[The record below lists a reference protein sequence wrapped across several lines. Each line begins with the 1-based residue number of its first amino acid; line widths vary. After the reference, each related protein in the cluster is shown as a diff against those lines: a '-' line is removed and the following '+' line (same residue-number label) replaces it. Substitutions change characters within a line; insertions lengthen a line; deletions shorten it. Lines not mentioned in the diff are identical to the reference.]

1 MREVWTVG
9 IATGMMQLC
18 STGVMSNLV
27 NRNIELG
34 MEPERAIFMMTVI
47 ALVGIFGS
55 WFIGVLDDKFGT
67 KRVMMCFCIWYGL
80 AIFANVTGTTWGMYL
95 AVVMI
100 GMSIGGS
107 ANFMSS
113 FPTSVFGRQGYEKMN
128 TVVFP
133 IQQVLT
139 MTAFLIVGIILSATG
154 SIKGGYMVIGTLAI
168 LAIIPV
174 ALTRDHYYNLDWKKE
189 HGEK

>member
-1 MREVWTVG
+1 
-9 IATGMMQLC
+9 
-18 STGVMSNLV
+18 
-27 NRNIELG
+27 
-34 MEPERAIFMMTVI
+34 
-47 ALVGIFGS
+47 
-55 WFIGVLDDKFGT
+55 
-67 KRVMMCFCIWYGL
+67 
-80 AIFANVTGTTWGMYL
+80 MYL

-139 MTAFLIVGIILSATG
+139 MTAFLIVGMILSATG

-189 HGEK
+189 HGEN

>member
-1 MREVWTVG
+1 MAEKKTNLFNFGKGWLVIVLCMIMFYMICA

-34 MEPERAIFMMTVI
+34 MAPEKAIFMMTVI
-47 ALVGIFGS
+47 ALLGIFGS

-100 GMSIGGS
+100 GISIGGS

-113 FPTSVFGRQGYEKMN
+113 FPTSVFGRQGI
-128 TVVFP
+128 VV
-133 IQQVLT
+133 V
-139 MTAFLIVGIILSATG
+139 
-154 SIKGGYMVIGTLAI
+154 
-168 LAIIPV
+168 
-174 ALTRDHYYNLDWKKE
+174 
-189 HGEK
+189 